1 MWLFIVSWRKDTK
14 QLRIE
19 RILGCK
25 LSYSDYFCTNTENLK
40 LLNVMRILVVRKLI
54 LLGLAF
60 LAVQN
65 VFAEGNK
72 PKLVVGIVVSH
83 FYPEWLDMYGDK
95 LSENGLKRLVQQGLR
110 VNAN

>member
-83 FYPEWLDMYGDK
+83 FHP
-95 LSENGLKRLVQQGLR
+95 
-110 VNAN
+110 